1 MAGVSVEYTGQVS
14 GLSSARLVR
23 CGAPCRTAHQQR
35 EVHAIQLRAVGPD
48 RAGAVLTYT
57 AVAVSGRV
65 LAAMLAKLASS
76 VKTGPIAVLQSQRIA
91 QQCVGHV
98 TPQERR
104 VEARRKAR

>member
-1 MAGVSVEYTGQVS
+1 M
-14 GLSSARLVR
+14 RVR
-23 CGAPCRTAHQQR
+23 CGALAAPPISSAKHTPFSCAPCSQT
-35 EVHAIQLRAVGPD
+35 VPD
-48 RAGAVLTYT
+48 QTGAVLAYT

-98 TPQERR
+98 TPQ
-104 VEARRKAR
+104 